1 MEIRLNFNNKLST
14 NSSKPLKQDTLSN
27 AIRQTKLSNK
37 YLATKEYKKE
47 KVVQTQALATEK
59 PNNKAIFDQLIQDL
73 NKLIGLDNVKKF
85 ILELYAF
92 LEIQKRRSKENLA
105 TEPMVLHMIFKGNP
119 GTGKTTV
126 ARIFGKLFKELGI
139 LHKGHMVEVERAD
152 LVGEYIGHTAQRT
165 REQIKKALGGVL
177 FIDEAYS
184 LARGGEKDFGKE
196 AIDVLVKAMED
207 HKDNLILIL
216 AGYKDEMDSFLQTNP
231 GLRSRL
237 PLHIDFPDYTVNE
250 LLEIAKAMAEER
262 EYYFSAEAYNELE
275 KILRRKAFLG
285 QCKSGNARLVRN
297 ILEKSIRLQAARLIT
312 QKIIT
317 REDLLV
323 LKRDDIKDIEEI
335 YVSDYDNREEKG
347 KYESATN

>member
-1 MEIRLNFNNKLST
+1 MKVRLNFNNRQTT
-14 NSSKPLKQDTLSN
+14 NSSEHLKQDIQSEIAN
-27 AIRQTKLSNK
+27 HSVVRNRYISSAENK
-37 YLATKEYKKE
+37 KVKME
-47 KVVQTQALATEK
+47 KAQSIPTEK
-59 PNNKAIFDQLIQDL
+59 PNNRATFEQLIQDL

-105 TEPMVLHMIFKGNP
+105 TEPMVLHMIYKGNP

-126 ARIFGKLFKELGI
+126 ARIFGNLFKELGV
-139 LHKGHMVEVERAD
+139 LSKGHIIEVERAD

-165 REQIKKALGGVL
+165 REQIRKALGGIL

-207 HKDNLILIL
+207 HKNNLVLIL
-216 AGYKDEMDSFLQTNP
+216 AGYKDEMDWFLKTNP

-237 PLHIDFPDYTVNE
+237 PLHIEFPDYSVTE
-250 LLEIAKAMAEER
+250 LLDIAKAMAKER
-262 EYYFSAEAYNELE
+262 QYIFSPEAYSELE
-275 KILRRKAFLG
+275 KILRRKASLG
-285 QCKSGNARLVRN
+285 HCKYGNARLVRN
-297 ILEKSIRLQAARLIT
+297 ILEKSIRLQATRLIT
-312 QKIIT
+312 QKNIT

-323 LKRDDIKDIEEI
+323 LKKEDIKDVDE
-335 YVSDYDNREEKG
+335 SLLCDYKLDHD
-347 KYESATN
+347 YESAVN